1 MRRLGHIIVC
11 GWNSVLDL
19 FYPHIC
25 IGCGCSIANR
35 KTLLCSACEAQL
47 PRTEH
52 ARQRGN
58 LVETM
63 LADIPLA
70 HSLVRGGAFGYY
82 EYNTP
87 YRAMIHTFKYQR
99 YPQIGEYFGQLAAKE
114 FAVHAFFDDI
124 DLLVPIPLH
133 KKRLTARGYNQA
145 EIICNGISQVTNI
158 PTDTTHLLRTINNDS
173 QTQKTTQERQANTAD
188 IFTVQTPTDWKG
200 KHILLVDDV
209 ITTGAT
215 LRSAM
220 QAMKGIR
227 GLRVSVFTLGLTH
240 IPVTIEE

>member
-1 MRRLGHIIVC
+1 MC
-11 GWNSVLDL
+11 
-19 FYPHIC
+19 
-25 IGCGCSIANR
+25 AE
-35 KTLLCSACEAQL
+35 CEALL

-52 ARQRGN
+52 AQQRGN
-58 LVETM
+58 LVEAM

-87 YRAMIHTFKYQR
+87 YRAIIHTFKYRR
-99 YPQIGEYFGQLAAKE
+99 YPQIGEYLGQLAAKE
-114 FAVHAFFDDI
+114 FAAHGFFEGIDI
-124 DLLVPIPLH
+124 IVPVPLH
-133 KKRLTARGYNQA
+133 KKRLAERGYNQA
-145 EIICNGISQVTNI
+145 EIICNGISKVTNI
-158 PTDTTHLLRTINNDS
+158 PTDTTHLLRTVNNAS
-173 QTQKTTQERQANTAD
+173 QTKKTTQERQANTAD
-188 IFTVQTPTDWKG
+188 IFMMQHPDDWRG

-240 IPVTIEE
+240 IPVLIDNE